1 MRAKLKPL
9 GLPEG
14 IAKST
19 TNMSKLRASSMFKAT
34 MVSLATSTSKP
45 ARMRWASTVRAKVGS
60 SSTTITLCM
69 AQPPVLLGGLNRL
82 PCSRL
87 FVDAVIPQPQLE
99 TREHRQFFELSPRLR
114 QRVRVRSR
122 FDVVGDQD
130 FAVGAKVAAS
140 DSEPLGLLPAP
151 SIPQPTLARC
161 YKARNMCSVETRR
174 KARRDPPVAK
184 TAGPLSSAISIS
196 TVQCSGSAQFDITMK
211 TRCWRNY
218 PD

>member
-14 IAKST
+14 IARST
-19 TNMSKLRASSMFKAT
+19 TNISKLRASTMFKAT

-99 TREHRQFFELSPRLR
+99 TREHWRYFELSPRLCR
-114 QRVRVRSR
+114 RIRVRSR

-130 FAVGAKVAAS
+130 FAVGAKVAAAIAS
-140 DSEPLGLLPAP
+140 HWAPAP
-151 SIPQPTLARC
+151 SIPPTHVGTLLQSAQHV
-161 YKARNMCSVETRR
+161 MG
-174 KARRDPPVAK
+174 RDAPKGAK
-184 TAGPLSSAISIS
+184 RPAGGEDAGPLSSAISIS
-196 TVQCSGSAQFDITMK
+196 TVQCSGSAQFHITMK

>member
-99 TREHRQFFELSPRLR
+99 TREHRQFFELSPRLC
-114 QRVRVRSR
+114 QRIRVRSC

-130 FAVGAKVAAS
+130 FAVGAKVAAAIAS
-140 DSEPLGLLPAP
+140 HGASSGSVYPPTHVGTLLQSAQHVLGRDAPKGAKRPAGG
-151 SIPQPTLARC
+151 
-161 YKARNMCSVETRR
+161 EDRR
-174 KARRDPPVAK
+174 
-184 TAGPLSSAISIS
+184 TLSSAMSIS
-196 TVQCSGSAQFDITMK
+196 TVQCSDSAQFDITMK

-218 PD
+218 PG

>member
-45 ARMRWASTVRAKVGS
+45 ARTRWASTVRAKVGS

-69 AQPPVLLGGLNRL
+69 TRPPVLLGGLNRL

-87 FVDAVIPQPQLE
+87 FVDAAIPQPQLE
-99 TREHRQFFELSPRLR
+99 TREHWQFFELSPRLC
-114 QRVRVRSR
+114 QRIRVRSC

-130 FAVGAKVAAS
+130 FAVGAKVAAAIAS
-140 DSEPLGLLPAP
+140 HWASSRLRLSPNPRWHVVTKRA
-151 SIPQPTLARC
+151 TCARSRR
-161 YKARNMCSVETRR
+161 AERREETRR
-174 KARRDPPVAK
+174 WRRPQDPLICDEHKHRPMQRQRAIRYHNENTVLAE
-184 TAGPLSSAISIS
+184 LS
-196 TVQCSGSAQFDITMK
+196 
-211 TRCWRNY
+211 
-218 PD
+218 

>member
-99 TREHRQFFELSPRLR
+99 TREHRQFFELSPRLC
-114 QRVRVRSR
+114 QRIRVRSC

-130 FAVGAKVAAS
+130 FAVGAKVVAAIAS
-140 DSEPLGLLPAP
+140 HGASSG
-151 SIPQPTLARC
+151 
-161 YKARNMCSVETRR
+161 SVYPPNPRWHVVTKRATCDGSRRAERREETRR
-174 KARRDPPVAK
+174 WRRRG
-184 TAGPLSSAISIS
+184 TPLIGDQHKHRPMQRQRAI
-196 TVQCSGSAQFDITMK
+196 
-211 TRCWRNY
+211 RYHN
-218 PD
+218 